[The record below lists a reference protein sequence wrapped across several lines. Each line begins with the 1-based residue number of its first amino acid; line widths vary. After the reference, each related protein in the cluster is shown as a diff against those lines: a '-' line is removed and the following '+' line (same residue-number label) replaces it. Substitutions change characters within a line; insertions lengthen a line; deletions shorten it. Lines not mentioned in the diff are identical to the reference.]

1 MHWALTFHEGGIDFF
16 CKRECSNFSSYLF
29 LQMSTQITKF
39 IIHTYYSEIL
49 IQSRQNLNI
58 LDWELMYSYDKD
70 IYYLVNFYEL
80 QRFSCLVFKKIVL
93 SALWKYS
100 LFSSRSRYVLLFW
113 KCQSFLIDDILIEI
127 FMVFLMFTN
136 VATYLYISSYQDNHR
151 CICSFCNS
159 FKCMYLVYKSGE
171 KNLDRE

>member
-1 MHWALTFHEGGIDFF
+1 MIFF

-39 IIHTYYSEIL
+39 IIHTYYS
-49 IQSRQNLNI
+49 
-58 LDWELMYSYDKD
+58 ELMYSYDKD

>member
-1 MHWALTFHEGGIDFF
+1 
-16 CKRECSNFSSYLF
+16 
-29 LQMSTQITKF
+29 MSTQITKF

>member
-1 MHWALTFHEGGIDFF
+1 
-16 CKRECSNFSSYLF
+16 
-29 LQMSTQITKF
+29 
-39 IIHTYYSEIL
+39 
-49 IQSRQNLNI
+49 
-58 LDWELMYSYDKD
+58 MYSYDKD

-113 KCQSFLIDDILIEI
+113 KCQSFLILLFYVKIIHVVCTKDTYTNIKKQFWLDDILIEI

-136 VATYLYISSYQDNHR
+136 VTTICTSQVIKTIIDAFVAFVIALSV
-151 CICSFCNS
+151 CI
-159 FKCMYLVYKSGE
+159 
-171 KNLDRE
+171 